1 MEKVA
6 IAVQRGTADIMTQ
19 HTSRVKEVIQGK
31 SLHRHLAQ
39 KNQTQ
44 WRPIQR
50 IPPVIETVTVEEE
63 EEEAPIAPE
72 SEVLLSGLPNTEATT
87 QPVSP
92 QQHVV
97 ETDRSMSDESSIL
110 SDISQYIGQ
119 NTYIETH
126 KDERPKETRDN
137 TQEEDGT
144 PTQIVS
150 TMYTGMDMNTGD
162 RSDHVRMN
170 DDDIGTASLCV
181 TDAVTNPEMRD
192 AG

>member
-1 MEKVA
+1 MHLPAGLSLSFV
-6 IAVQRGTADIMTQ
+6 VHHSTQ
-19 HTSRVKEVIQGK
+19 
-31 SLHRHLAQ
+31 LHYQ
-39 KNQTQ
+39 
-44 WRPIQR
+44 
-50 IPPVIETVTVEEE
+50 
-63 EEEAPIAPE
+63 
-72 SEVLLSGLPNTEATT
+72 S
-87 QPVSP
+87 
-92 QQHVV
+92 
-97 ETDRSMSDESSIL
+97 
-110 SDISQYIGQ
+110 
-119 NTYIETH
+119 TYIETH

-137 TQEEDGT
+137 TREEDGI

>member
-1 MEKVA
+1 M
-6 IAVQRGTADIMTQ
+6 
-19 HTSRVKEVIQGK
+19 RVIVSFPNHFLTLDE
-31 SLHRHLAQ
+31 
-39 KNQTQ
+39 
-44 WRPIQR
+44 
-50 IPPVIETVTVEEE
+50 EEE
-63 EEEAPIAPE
+63 EEEAPRTPQ
-72 SEVLLSGLPNTEATT
+72 SKLLLSDLPNTEATT

-137 TQEEDGT
+137 TQEEDGI

-150 TMYTGMDMNTGD
+150 TMYTGMDMNNGD

>member
-1 MEKVA
+1 M
-6 IAVQRGTADIMTQ
+6 
-19 HTSRVKEVIQGK
+19 
-31 SLHRHLAQ
+31 
-39 KNQTQ
+39 
-44 WRPIQR
+44 
-50 IPPVIETVTVEEE
+50 IETVTEEEE
-63 EEEAPIAPE
+63 EEEAPITPK
-72 SEVLLSGLPNTEATT
+72 SKLLLSDLPNTEATT

-97 ETDRSMSDESSIL
+97 ETDRNMSDVSSIL

-137 TQEEDGT
+137 TQEEDGI

-150 TMYTGMDMNTGD
+150 TMYTGMDLNTGD
-162 RSDHVRMN
+162 RSDNVRMN

>member
-1 MEKVA
+1 
-6 IAVQRGTADIMTQ
+6 
-19 HTSRVKEVIQGK
+19 
-31 SLHRHLAQ
+31 
-39 KNQTQ
+39 
-44 WRPIQR
+44 
-50 IPPVIETVTVEEE
+50 VIETVTVEEE
-63 EEEAPIAPE
+63 EQEETPITPE
-72 SEVLLSGLPNTEATT
+72 SDVLLSGLPNTEATT

-137 TQEEDGT
+137 TQEEDGI

-150 TMYTGMDMNTGD
+150 TMYTGMDLNTGD
-162 RSDHVRMN
+162 RSDNVRMN